1 MRSLSGCRVC
11 GDNLYQSQSFQPT
24 ESRILSKLIDFALT
38 TFRSLDNGN
47 EWKIFFADL

>member
-24 ESRILSKLIDFALT
+24 ESRILGKLIDFAFT
-38 TFRSLDNGN
+38 TFRCLDYGN
-47 EWKIFFADL
+47 EREILFVDL